1 MVVPEC
7 AKPPGKSKHIKPKN
21 IPIYQQEDGED
32 CLGSEWVE
40 GPKTEP
46 GLGSE
51 SSCGDVGEPIDFGG
65 ATGQPGG
72 YGNPALTLKPKPR
85 MRGDRKA
92 GVRGGVRRRPRGG
105 RTELKT
111 LGLKSDSG
119 AEANVW
125 GKDCRDRI
133 YDVRPLL
140 RPLRL
145 TVAGGGMVEVRETGT
160 MMVEGM
166 ELTGF
171 IMPDS
176 PLSLVSV
183 DDIVGQ
189 GWRYVQEAQEAWYER
204 GDGSRIELEREG
216 KLWVFK
222 EESLEVLGV
231 HMGPIPKPDLTFTHI
246 NRFAGLPCDE
256 EVSDPPDSSLI
267 ILSSEPPPKRKGGKG
282 IYLYP

>member
-1 MVVPEC
+1 M
-7 AKPPGKSKHIKPKN
+7 
-21 IPIYQQEDGED
+21 
-32 CLGSEWVE
+32 
-40 GPKTEP
+40 
-46 GLGSE
+46 
-51 SSCGDVGEPIDFGG
+51 
-65 ATGQPGG
+65 
-72 YGNPALTLKPKPR
+72 
-85 MRGDRKA
+85 
-92 GVRGGVRRRPRGG
+92 RGGVRRRPRGG

-133 YDVRPLL
+133 YDVSPLL

-160 MMVEGM
+160 IMVEGM

-183 DDIVGQ
+183 DAIVGQ

-282 IYLYP
+282 IYLSIPMTLSLTPLQKEGGGRCITIALILM